1 VIIINSINGIPI
13 RLTTE
18 RWGHIA
24 SRHPELDGQ
33 KDMVLETLTSPDFVQ
48 EGDFGE
54 LMAIRF
60 YGKTPL
66 TSKHLAVI
74 YKETG
79 ESDGFLITAYYTS
92 NPSERRKT
100 VWKR

>member
-1 VIIINSINGIPI
+1 M
-13 RLTTE
+13 
-18 RWGHIA
+18 
-24 SRHPELDGQ
+24 DGQ
-33 KDMVLETLTSPDFVQ
+33 KDRVLETLSEPDFVQ

-54 LMAIRF
+54 LIAIRF
-60 YGKTPL
+60 YDKTPL

-79 ESDGFLITAYYTS
+79 ERDGFLITAYYTS
-92 NPSERRKT
+92 NPSHRRQS